1 MLTSLGTAFALLVS
15 LASPAA
21 APSSSGDPRLRLL
34 DAMAGELERNQARLK
49 LGENPAPYFLSYTVK
64 DLEQRWVAGRYG
76 ALFDD
81 ESLRDRRV
89 YVDVRVGSHDFDSSV
104 SEDMDF
110 NFSLKGTSYTARKE
124 APLDDDPAAL
134 RAALWII
141 TDERYKAS
149 LFNYLKKKGENVY
162 VVEDPKR
169 PPAFSRERPN
179 VFIQPPARFP
189 FDRAHWTQTVRTV
202 SARFNSD
209 PRIFDADV
217 RVTADKQV
225 RYFVSSEGSRIL
237 TEETLYGVHV
247 FALTR
252 ADDGQLLDD
261 SRDYYAFREADLPS
275 EAALS
280 KDADTVIAE
289 LARLR
294 AAPAIDP
301 YTGPAVLESNAAG
314 VLFHEAVGHRLEGDR
329 QDNDAEGKTFRGQVG
344 KRVLPEFLTVVDDP
358 TRASIGHQSLNG
370 YYRFDDEG
378 IPAQAVTLVEKGVLR
393 SFLVSRHPV
402 EGFLQSN
409 GHGRAQLNRRPV
421 ARMSNLIITSSHQ
434 VSDAELKRMLI
445 AEAKRQGKQYGL
457 IIRDITGGNTN
468 TSSFGYQAF
477 KGIPRR
483 VFRVDVRD
491 GSETL
496 VRGVEIVGTPLS
508 AMNKIMAT
516 GQTPGVF
523 NGFCGAE
530 SGNVPVS
537 TVAPPT
543 LLQEIELQR
552 VVEGKDRP
560 PLLDNPA
567 AVAPRLSH

>member
-1 MLTSLGTAFALLVS
+1 
-15 LASPAA
+15 
-21 APSSSGDPRLRLL
+21 
-34 DAMAGELERNQARLK
+34 MAGELQRNQARLK

-149 LFNYLKKKGENVY
+149 LFNFLKKKGENVY

-169 PPAFSRERPN
+169 PPAFSSERPS
-179 VFIQPPARFP
+179 VFIQPPAGFP
-189 FDRAHWTQTVRTV
+189 FDRAHWTSTVRAV
-202 SARFNSD
+202 SAKFNAD

-275 EAALS
+275 DVALS

-289 LARLR
+289 LAQLR

-344 KRVLPEFLTVVDDP
+344 KPVLPAFLTVVDDP
-358 TRASIGHQSLNG
+358 TRASLGGQSLNG
-370 YYRFDDEG
+370 FYRFDDEG
-378 IPAQAVTLVEKGVLR
+378 IPAQAVTLVDKGVLR

-508 AMNKIMAT
+508 AMSKILAT

-567 AVAPRLSH
+567 AVAPRISR

>member
-1 MLTSLGTAFALLVS
+1 MLTLLGPTFALLVS
-15 LASPAA
+15 LAAPADV
-21 APSSSGDPRLRLL
+21 SSTPGDGRLKLL
-34 DAMAGELERNQARLK
+34 DAMAGELQRNQARLK

-89 YVDVRVGSHDFDSSV
+89 YVDARVGSHDFDSSV

-141 TDERYKAS
+141 TDERYKAA

-169 PPAFSRERPN
+169 PAAFSHERPS
-179 VFIQPPARFP
+179 VYIQPATEFP
-189 FDRAHWTQTVRTV
+189 FDRARWIQTVRLV
-202 SARFNSD
+202 SARFNAD

-275 EAALS
+275 EAALA

-289 LARLR
+289 LAQLR

-329 QDNDAEGKTFRGQVG
+329 EDNDAEGKTFRGQVG
-344 KRVLPEFLTVVDDP
+344 KPVLPSFLTVVDDP
-358 TRASIGHQSLNG
+358 TRSSLRGQSLNG
-370 YYRFDDEG
+370 FYRFDDEG
-378 IPAQAVTLVEKGVLR
+378 IPAQAVTLVDQGVLR
-393 SFLVSRHPV
+393 SFLTSRHPV
-402 EGFLQSN
+402 EGFPQSN

-421 ARMSNLIITSSHQ
+421 ARMSNLIVTSTHQ

-508 AMNKIMAT
+508 AMNKILAT
-516 GQTPGVF
+516 GQTPGIF

-530 SGNVPVS
+530 SGSVPVS

-567 AVAPRLSH
+567 AVAPR

>member
-1 MLTSLGTAFALLVS
+1 VLCLVPTFALLVS
-15 LASPAA
+15 LSTTPSPAA
-21 APSSSGDPRLRLL
+21 GEDARLRLL
-34 DAMAGELERNQARLK
+34 EAMSGELERNHARLK

-81 ESLRDRRV
+81 GSIRDRRV
-89 YVDVRVGSHDFDSSV
+89 YVDVRVGGFDFDSST
-104 SEDMDF
+104 SEEMDF

-162 VVEDPKR
+162 VVDDPKR
-169 PPAFSRERPN
+169 PQAFSHEKPT
-179 VFIQPPARFP
+179 VFVQPPTAFP
-189 FDRAHWTQTVRTV
+189 FDRAHWTRTVRMV
-202 SARFNSD
+202 SAQFNSD
-209 PRIFDADV
+209 ARIFDADV

-225 RYFVSSEGSRIL
+225 RYFVSSEGSRIVS
-237 TEETLYGVHV
+237 EETLYGVHV

-261 SRDYYAFREADLPS
+261 SRDYYAYREADLPS
-275 EAALS
+275 DAALQ
-280 KDADTVIAE
+280 KDAEAVIKE
-289 LARLR
+289 LAQLR

-301 YTGPAVLESNAAG
+301 YTGPAILESNAAG

-344 KRVLPEFLTVVDDP
+344 KLVLPDFLTVVDDP
-358 TRASIGHQSLNG
+358 TVASLSGQSLNG
-370 YYRFDDEG
+370 FYRFDDEG
-378 IPAQAVTLVEKGVLR
+378 VPAQRVTLVDKGVLR

-402 EGFLQSN
+402 EGFPQSN

-421 ARMSNLIITSSHQ
+421 ARMSNLIVTSSHQ

-468 TSSFGYQAF
+468 TSSYGYQAF

-508 AMNKIMAT
+508 AMSKILAT
-516 GQTPGVF
+516 AQTPGIF

-530 SGNVPVS
+530 SGSVPVS
-537 TVAPPT
+537 TVAPAT

-552 VVEGKDRP
+552 VMEGKDRP

-567 AVAPRLSH
+567 AVAPRVSR

>member
-1 MLTSLGTAFALLVS
+1 
-15 LASPAA
+15 
-21 APSSSGDPRLRLL
+21 
-34 DAMAGELERNQARLK
+34 MAGELERNHARLK
-49 LGENPAPYFLSYTVK
+49 LGENPPPYFLSYTVK
-64 DLEQRWVAGRYG
+64 DVEQRSVAGRYG

-81 ESLRDRRV
+81 ETQRDRRV
-89 YVDVRVGSHDFDSSV
+89 YVDVRVGNHEFDSSM
-104 SEDMDF
+104 SEEMDF

-124 APLDDDPAAL
+124 APLDDDAAAL
-134 RAALWII
+134 RAALWIV
-141 TDERYKAS
+141 TDERYKAG
-149 LFNYLKKKGENVY
+149 LFNYLKKKGESVY
-162 VVEDPKR
+162 VVDDPKR
-169 PPAFSRERPN
+169 PQAFSRERPSTF
-179 VFIQPPARFP
+179 VQPPSDFP
-189 FDRAHWTQTVRTV
+189 FDRERWRRTVRTV
-202 SARFNSD
+202 SAQFNND
-209 PRIFDADV
+209 ARIFDADV
-217 RVTADKQV
+217 RITADKQV
-225 RYFVSSEGSRIL
+225 RYFVSSEGSRL
-237 TEETLYGVHV
+237 VTEETLYGVHV

-275 EAALS
+275 DAALL
-280 KDADTVIAE
+280 KDASTVIAE
-289 LARLR
+289 LAQLR
-294 AAPAIDP
+294 AAPAMEP
-301 YTGPAVLESNAAG
+301 YTGPAVLEPNAAG

-344 KRVLPEFLTVVDDP
+344 KPVLPSFLTVIDDP
-358 TRASIGHQSLNG
+358 TRASLNGQSLNG
-370 YYRFDDEG
+370 FYRFDDEG
-378 IPAQAVTLVEKGVLR
+378 VPAQSVTLVDQGVLR

-402 EGFLQSN
+402 EGFPQSN

-421 ARMSNLIITSSHQ
+421 ARMSNLIVTSSRE
-434 VSDAELKRMLI
+434 VSDAELKRMLV
-445 AEAKRQGKQYGL
+445 AEAKRQGKPYAL

-483 VFRVDVRD
+483 VFRVDVRN
-491 GSETL
+491 GTETL

-516 GQTPGVF
+516 GRTPGIF

-567 AVAPRLSH
+567 AVAPRISP